1 MISVIIPMY
10 NADQSIVSAL
20 DSVKNQTFPLEE
32 FEVIIVNDGSTD
44 RSAEMVRNYSKENP
58 QMKIILLD
66 QKNGG
71 VSKARNTGLK
81 IATGNY
87 IALLDADDEWLP
99 SKIEKQIQYFQ
110 SSSLK
115 VDFLATTRNNNKIL
129 FPYTIKNNL
138 AEITFRK
145 LLIRNEAQPS
155 TVMFRRKVIENTG
168 YFDDNQRYAEDVN
181 YWMKISLKN
190 KMYILNESLV
200 IVGKGKR
207 TFGVSGLSA
216 NLPEMAKG
224 FRKNLREMYLL
235 KQINFPQ
242 YILFRLFYKSKY
254 LLLLFRTFYYNLNTS
269 KK

>member
-10 NADQSIVSAL
+10 NASQSIVLTL
-20 DSVKNQTFPLEE
+20 DSVKRQTFPQEE
-32 FEVIIVNDGSTD
+32 FEIIIVNDGSTD
-44 RSAEMVRNYSKENP
+44 ESSAIVENYIKENP
-58 QMKIILLD
+58 LMNIVMLH

-81 IATGNY
+81 IAKGNY
-87 IALLDADDEWLP
+87 IALLDADDEWN
-99 SKIEKQIQYFQ
+99 SAKIEKQIHYFENN
-110 SSSLK
+110 SLQI
-115 VDFLATTRNNNKIL
+115 DFLATARNNNKIL
-129 FPYTIKNNL
+129 FPYQIKNGL

-155 TVMFRRKVIENTG
+155 TVMFRKKVLENTG

-181 YWMKISLKN
+181 YWMKVSLKN
-190 KMYILNESLV
+190 KMYILSESLV

-207 TFGVSGLSA
+207 SFGVSGLSA

-224 FRKNLREMYLL
+224 FEKNLREMYAL
-235 KQINFPQ
+235 KEINYLQ
-242 YILFRLFYKSKY
+242 YASFRLFYRAKY
-254 LLLLFRTFYYNLNTS
+254 LLLLFRTFYYNLNKT